1 MSVLMGPYRAA
12 QTLTLGRAF
21 FLESERGVGCHR
33 FEGVASCEEAVSGTA
48 IPASCHALPERLPFS
63 LCALLHRT
71 QLGSLCIYYRQ
82 HTRPACSSILF
93 LRSPVPVR
101 SRTTRVVNENK
112 CSPLSNTRIRNEGH
126 RNFFLDKGEALL
138 FLLSIHCH
146 ANLRENR
153 MEIFNLKKKEQHIL
167 QIKFFSNVFFN
178 A

>member
-21 FLESERGVGCHR
+21 FLERERERGVGCHR

-93 LRSPVPVR
+93 LRSSVPVR
-101 SRTTRVVNENK
+101 SRTKRVSTK
-112 CSPLSNTRIRNEGH
+112 TS
-126 RNFFLDKGEALL
+126 ALL
-138 FLLSIHCH
+138 YQTHEYGMRDIETSF
-146 ANLRENR
+146 R
-153 MEIFNLKKKEQHIL
+153 MKGRLCFSSCRYIAMLICKKIEWKSLIKKKKRTTYIA
-167 QIKFFSNVFFN
+167 N
-178 A
+178 